1 MIALAD
7 LCYSRGVN
15 FAMPLV
21 FARVCRVTVIGTVC
35 ALAVLAVPPAV
46 QSQSTQELKI
56 VPLVRDD
63 FVHVSLDLADGITS
77 DIRAV
82 IQSGLKTTFIYTVE
96 LRLDV
101 PIWIDRLMGTAVVT
115 NEVEYDNLKRRYT
128 LVRSVDGRMEETT
141 SLDDEAAVR
150 QWLTSLSKLPLFRT
164 SLLEENREYYV
175 RVSATARPGSG
186 SMLWPFGSGI
196 SAQRKFTFIR

>member
-1 MIALAD
+1 
-7 LCYSRGVN
+7 
-15 FAMPLV
+15 MPLV
-21 FARVCRVTVIGTVC
+21 PARVCRAAFLGMVC
-35 ALAVLAVPPAV
+35 ALATLASPTVAQA
-46 QSQSTQELKI
+46 QSSQELKI
-56 VPLVRDD
+56 VPLLRDD
-63 FVHVSLDLADGITS
+63 FVHVSFELADGITS

-82 IQSGLKTTFIYTVE
+82 IQSGLKTTFIYNVE

-101 PIWIDRLMGTAVVT
+101 PIWIDRLIGTAVVT

-128 LVRSVDGRMEETT
+128 LVRTVDGRVEETT